1 MLNKDNAT
9 ATATVTRRVRDIAK
23 STCHYTV
30 SICMIILVTGIMIVQ
45 KCLNFI
51 KINNYGSKMFEK
63 NEAFQES
70 DLRIHSALSS
80 CGACKKVGR
89 VEVLF

>member
-1 MLNKDNAT
+1 MLNNDNAT

-51 KINNYGSKMFEK
+51 KINTYGSKMFEK

-80 CGACKKVGR
+80 CCACKKVGR